1 MDKNKFFNKNNI
13 LLFIIILVIVVLLN
27 IIGLAL
33 IKENVTKNE
42 ENKNIETK
50 TDYNLKYNGYL
61 FTIPLS
67 LQHEIIEDNLLIS
80 NKVNNWE
87 ASTII
92 VPMDYETIYKN
103 ENKEKNLKD
112 KDIKVKDILEKT
124 YAGTT
129 YLTIQITYNDE
140 NALLAISNLSG
151 GNSIMF
157 VITNQDN
164 DYYYNSLVELS
175 PVVKSASYYGE
186 NSKVILSKFN
196 KEDIISS
203 LMG

>member
-1 MDKNKFFNKNNI
+1 M
-13 LLFIIILVIVVLLN
+13 
-27 IIGLAL
+27 
-33 IKENVTKNE
+33 
-42 ENKNIETK
+42 
-50 TDYNLKYNGYL
+50 
-61 FTIPLS
+61 
-67 LQHEIIEDNLLIS
+67 
-80 NKVNNWE
+80 
-87 ASTII
+87 
-92 VPMDYETIYKN
+92 
-103 ENKEKNLKD
+103 
-112 KDIKVKDILEKT
+112 
-124 YAGTT
+124 
-129 YLTIQITYNDE
+129 TIQITYNDE